1 MCDLFQSA
9 FLQAHVRPNIAR
21 VCVCVCMV
29 ATHTL
34 PISDGMR
41 GGGCE
46 YSWNSTRQHIFSTAY
61 IHLNKLLLRVL
72 AGIRCMQRPSMHD
85 GINLF
90 SKYELRPIFWL
101 HAHPALS
108 PHVTHLQACVYTKC
122 VCKTCFEVIFARTR
136 AITHRMVATHS
147 LTFFPKSK
155 TSCLSATDPTISTHS
170 PETTSRPTTKAPS
183 GSLPKVIFLQAAE
196 FSG

>member
-1 MCDLFQSA
+1 
-9 FLQAHVRPNIAR
+9 
-21 VCVCVCMV
+21 MV
-29 ATHTL
+29 ATHSL

-46 YSWNSTRQHIFSTAY
+46 YSWNSTRQHICSTAY

-72 AGIRCMQRPSMHD
+72 ACIRCMQCPSMHD

-101 HAHPALS
+101 HAHPPLS
-108 PHVTHLQACVYTKC
+108 PQVTHFCEHMRTVRVPVRPVSKGSRL
-122 VCKTCFEVIFARTR
+122 EVRFARTC
-136 AITHRMVATHS
+136 ATTHCRVATHS

-155 TSCLSATDPTISTHS
+155 ISCLSATDPKISTHS
-170 PETTSRPTTKAPS
+170 PETTSRPITKEPR

-196 FSG
+196 FSGY